1 MGARSTNSR
10 GPGTHET
17 DGHLLEYF
25 RNNFSD
31 GSVEKFADAV
41 PISATGGTTAT
52 PGNGYKY
59 HFFTGSGTF
68 VVSDGPGNIDYIV
81 IGGGGAGGSYR
92 GGGGGA
98 GGVNSNWPGFP
109 GSNAHVAYPVSPGTY
124 PVTVGTGGNSTSS
137 PGVGNQGNDS
147 VFNGASV
154 NLGASITGTGGGGG
168 GGRQG
173 NNGNHIPGTPGGSG
187 GGGSDNTSGSGTG
200 AGGVAD
206 DNPGE
211 VGNDGGTATVAYG
224 GAGGGGAGSAGGDA
238 VPGDEDR
245 TGGNG
250 IGFAEIPSSYGT
262 PGPNGS
268 LRYFAGGGGGHL
280 YPNTSKAGGYG
291 GGGAS
296 GDNPGSDA
304 PQGTNFTGGGGGGA
318 AERDG
323 GGGQGGTGIVIIR
336 YLV

>member
-59 HFFTGSGTF
+59 HFFTSSGSF
-68 VVSDGPGNIDYIV
+68 VVSNGPGSIDYIV

-92 GGGGGA
+92 GAGGGA

-109 GSNAHVAYPVSPGTY
+109 GSNADENYTVSPGTY
-124 PVTVGTGGNSTSS
+124 PVTVGTGGNST
-137 PGVGNQGNDS
+137 PTVGNQGNDS
-147 VFNGASV
+147 VFNAPNV
-154 NLGASITGTGGGGG
+154 NSGVTITGTGGGGG
-168 GGRQG
+168 GGRSS
-173 NNGNHIPGTPGGSG
+173 NDGNHIPGTPGGSG
-187 GGGSDNTSGSGTG
+187 GGGSDNTSSSGT
-200 AGGVAD
+200 ASGGDAD
-206 DNPGE
+206 NNPGE
-211 VGNDGGTATVAYG
+211 VGNDGGTATTAYG

-238 VPGDEDR
+238 TPGNEDR

-250 IGFAEIPSSYGT
+250 IGFAGIPSDYGT
-262 PGPNGS
+262 PGPSGP
-268 LRYFAGGGGGHL
+268 LRYFAGGGGGHQ
-280 YPNTSKAGGYG
+280 YSNTPKAGGYG

-296 GDNPGSDA
+296 AGPSSNPGT
-304 PQGTNFTGGGGGGA
+304 QGTNFTGSGGGGA
-318 AERDG
+318 GERSP

>member
-1 MGARSTNSR
+1 MGAKSTNSR

-31 GSVEKFADAV
+31 GSVTKFADAV

-59 HFFTGSGTF
+59 HFFTSSGSL

-81 IGGGGAGGSYR
+81 IGGGGAGGSFR

-109 GSNAHVAYPVSPGTY
+109 GSNADVAYTVSPGTY
-124 PVTVGTGGNSTSS
+124 PVTVGTGGNPTST
-137 PGVGNQGNDS
+137 VGNQGNDS
-147 VFNGASV
+147 VFNDPNV
-154 NLGASITGTGGGGG
+154 NSGVTITGTGGGGG
-168 GGRQG
+168 GGRSS
-173 NNGNHIPGTPGGSG
+173 NDGNHIPGTPGGSG
-187 GGGSDNTSGSGTG
+187 GGGSDNTSSSGTA
-200 AGGVAD
+200 AGGAAD

-211 VGNDGGTATVAYG
+211 VGNEGGTATKAYG
-224 GAGGGGAGSAGGDA
+224 GAGGGGAGSDGGDA
-238 VPGDEDR
+238 TPSDEDR

-250 IGFAEIPSSYGT
+250 IGFAEIPSDYGT

-268 LRYFAGGGGGHL
+268 LRYFAGGGGGHQ
-280 YPNTSKAGGYG
+280 YSNTPKAGGYG

-296 GDNPGSDA
+296 AGPSSNPGT
-304 PQGTNFTGGGGGGA
+304 QGTNFTGSGGGGA
-318 AERDG
+318 GERSP

-336 YLV
+336 YPV